1 LAKANFDVILDC
13 AGHSLFSLRQPALTP
28 EERYVALLPHL
39 SLGLAG
45 LQLRV
50 FSRQQIRGTI
60 VRAHPAD
67 LASLL
72 AREVTVGELK
82 TVIKEVFLLEN
93 QSDELEE
100 SLEGQARGKIILTIA
115 CRNGW
120 SVDTYHHPPPFA
132 GAQDALGH
140 A

>member
-1 LAKANFDVILDC
+1 MAKANFDVILDC

-93 QSDELEE
+93 LSDELEE
-100 SLEGQARGKIILTIA
+100 SLEGQARDKIILTIA

-120 SVDTYHHPPPFA
+120 SV
-132 GAQDALGH
+132 
-140 A
+140 